1 MACGGDW
8 LKSDLVMESKD
19 SKETTKFGRW
29 KTMSRLVTPLK
40 LAEHNYL
47 YSYSLVLGS
56 SQNCKDL
63 MDRYKEKDLVDDL
76 IQRKTEQKM
85 YQADENFPTNEV
97 DPACFLI
104 LVINIMRSYHQ
115 KTWSNKYIPVQ
126 PFCQD
131 LRVYWVWDTCHEED
145 AKRHIESVGVTSRGA
160 GAGKI
165 AGNLVLEPQNH

>member
-1 MACGGDW
+1 
-8 LKSDLVMESKD
+8 
-19 SKETTKFGRW
+19 
-29 KTMSRLVTPLK
+29 
-40 LAEHNYL
+40 
-47 YSYSLVLGS
+47 
-56 SQNCKDL
+56 

-97 DPACFLI
+97 DPACFVI
-104 LVINIMRSYHQ
+104 LVIINIYIYIYIMRSYHQ

-131 LRVYWVWDTCHEED
+131 LRVYWVWDTCQED

>member
-1 MACGGDW
+1 
-8 LKSDLVMESKD
+8 MESKD

-29 KTMSRLVTPLK
+29 KTMSRLVTHLK

-104 LVINIMRSYHQ
+104 LVINEIISPKNMEQQIHPCPTVLPGSACLLGLGHLPRRGCQTPYRVRWRYLEGC
-115 KTWSNKYIPVQ
+115 WSW
-126 PFCQD
+126 QD
-131 LRVYWVWDTCHEED
+131 RWELG
-145 AKRHIESVGVTSRGA
+145 VGTP
-160 GAGKI
+160 
-165 AGNLVLEPQNH
+165 EPLI